1 MHTLNLGFGQTLLG
15 SALRVMLEANV
26 WGDDS
31 DEKQLKAAFDEF
43 DSWAKANRIPQ
54 LDFS

>member
-1 MHTLNLGFGQTLLG
+1 MHTLNLGFGQSLLG
-15 SALRVMLEANV
+15 SAFRVMLEAKI

-31 DEKQLKAAFDEF
+31 DDNQLKAAFAEF

-54 LDFS
+54 LDL